1 MEAYKSA
8 MIRLLWHPA
17 ASMVGIIVTFLV
29 ALVTLIPAAEEYSV
43 LRERSEDVALSMEQG
58 GRDQKWFPELQ
69 AKYSEIQK
77 ELELHQRRAI
87 DEEAAH
93 ALRESIVQLARDAHC
108 HLRRVDLGD
117 VRVRHWHEFDDP
129 ITTVSASQRGTK
141 TDYELEVRELRL
153 TLSGS
158 LNEIQQFMDK
168 FETLDVQMNIQQL
181 NVRAINARGDQ
192 LQLEL
197 ALQLFGIRRASK
209 EALPVS

>member
-17 ASMVGIIVTFLV
+17 AAMVGIIVTFLV

-43 LRERSEDVALSMEQG
+43 LRERSEDVALSLEQG
-58 GRDQKWFPELQ
+58 GRDQDWFPKLRS
-69 AKYSEIQK
+69 KYAEIQQ
-77 ELELHQRRAI
+77 ELETHQRRTI
-87 DEEAAH
+87 DEDAAH

-108 HLRRVDLGD
+108 HLRKVDLGN
-117 VRVRHWHEFDDP
+117 VRVRQWHKFDHP
-129 ITTVSASQRGTK
+129 ITTVSTAQRGKK

-158 LNEIQQFMDK
+158 LDEIQQFMQS
-168 FETLDVQMNIQQL
+168 FESLDVQMSIQQL
-181 NVRAINARGDQ
+181 NLRTLDVRGEQ

-197 ALQLFGIRRASK
+197 ALQLFGIRRATK
-209 EALPVS
+209 EISPVL